1 MENDGE
7 SKVRITLGNK
17 PNAKLE
23 NDRNK
28 MLRILIRFAASGR
41 CFNRFYVSKRG
52 LSFSIFNSPL
62 IPNRFMTSFVDT
74 LFLWQLRPAGFTGHC
89 GLTFTTTIS
98 R

>member
-1 MENDGE
+1 MGNVELRMENYWN
-7 SKVRITLGNK
+7 KKLG
-17 PNAKLE
+17 
-23 NDRNK
+23 
-28 MLRILIRFAASGR
+28 ILIGFAAKGR
-41 CFNRFYVSKRG
+41 SFNRFYVSKRG

-89 GLTFTTTIS
+89 GLAFATAVS